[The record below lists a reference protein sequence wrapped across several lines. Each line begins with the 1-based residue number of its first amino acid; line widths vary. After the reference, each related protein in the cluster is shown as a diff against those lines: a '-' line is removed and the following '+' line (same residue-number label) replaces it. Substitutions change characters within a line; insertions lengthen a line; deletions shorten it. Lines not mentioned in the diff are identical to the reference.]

1 MFVPGSFDG
10 SGIAISLTTRGKL
23 IKIRIYSRGGEK
35 KKEKKKKPPLH
46 VLLFIVGRLVTSVAR
61 DACNVIC
68 RGSLF
73 PDSEQSP
80 AVYLRDDPLF
90 GSLQLQQHSELRAPT
105 AERAAFYLDA
115 AVAGR
120 QREDGDA
127 HMLYTLHVYQYSV
140 AGKGGGERNP
150 PFSPPSLPLPRFRSR
165 PRVASGD
172 LGLRRGRDQP
182 PKSRRSSNPTR
193 RTIRGIP
200 GKWNDRRVEELIIH
214 YF

>member
-1 MFVPGSFDG
+1 MSCPSPRD
-10 SGIAISLTTRGKL
+10 SRAYLLQHISSSKE
-23 IKIRIYSRGGEK
+23 SREK
-35 KKEKKKKPPLH
+35 RHYLSLDH
-46 VLLFIVGRLVTSVAR
+46 GVTG

-68 RGSLF
+68 VRSLF
-73 PDSEQSP
+73 SDSEQSP

-140 AGKGGGERNP
+140 AGKGGGKP
-150 PFSPPSLPLPRFRSR
+150 DGFPSTDFLFF
-165 PRVASGD
+165 A
-172 LGLRRGRDQP
+172 
-182 PKSRRSSNPTR
+182 SRRS
-193 RTIRGIP
+193 
-200 GKWNDRRVEELIIH
+200 
-214 YF
+214 

>member
-1 MFVPGSFDG
+1 M
-10 SGIAISLTTRGKL
+10 
-23 IKIRIYSRGGEK
+23 
-35 KKEKKKKPPLH
+35 
-46 VLLFIVGRLVTSVAR
+46 LLFIVGRLVTSVAR

-150 PFSPPSLPLPRFRSR
+150 PFSPLSLPLPPPSFGLGLEWLR
-165 PRVASGD
+165 D
-172 LGLRRGRDQP
+172 LGLRRDRDQP

-193 RTIRGIP
+193 CTIRGIP

>member
-1 MFVPGSFDG
+1 MSVPGSFDG

-35 KKEKKKKPPLH
+35 KKEKKKEPPLH

-150 PFSPPSLPLPRFRSR
+150 PFSPPSLPSALSVSASSGFAEAEINPRN
-165 PRVASGD
+165 RVV
-172 LGLRRGRDQP
+172 LRIRRDVQFVGSQGNGTIEES
-182 PKSRRSSNPTR
+182 KS
-193 RTIRGIP
+193 
-200 GKWNDRRVEELIIH
+200 
-214 YF
+214 

>member
-1 MFVPGSFDG
+1 MLRSGYVHVEGDG
-10 SGIAISLTTRGKL
+10 KRRNETK
-23 IKIRIYSRGGEK
+23 
-35 KKEKKKKPPLH
+35 KKKKPPLH

-150 PFSPPSLPLPRFRSR
+150 THRSPLPPSLFRFVVPARKQR
-165 PRVASGD
+165 
-172 LGLRRGRDQP
+172 L
-182 PKSRRSSNPTR
+182 SSSWL
-193 RTIRGIP
+193 
-200 GKWNDRRVEELIIH
+200 K
-214 YF
+214 

>member
-1 MFVPGSFDG
+1 MESLFT
-10 SGIAISLTTRGKL
+10 SG
-23 IKIRIYSRGGEK
+23 IYSRGGKK
-35 KKEKKKKPPLH
+35 KKETTPTR
-46 VLLFIVGRLVTSVAR
+46 VIIYRRVTSVAR

-140 AGKGGGERNP
+140 AGKGGGERNR
-150 PFSPPSLPLPRFRSR
+150 SLPLPSLFRASQSQLVNNVCRRAGRSKPEETAPLLSSRSR
-165 PRVASGD
+165 SRVVSED
-172 LGLRRGRDQP
+172 LGLRRDQP
-182 PKSRRSSNPTR
+182 SIVSFLERDPTR
-193 RTIRGIP
+193 AP
-200 GKWNDRRVEELIIH
+200 S
-214 YF
+214 

>member
-1 MFVPGSFDG
+1 M
-10 SGIAISLTTRGKL
+10 
-23 IKIRIYSRGGEK
+23 
-35 KKEKKKKPPLH
+35 
-46 VLLFIVGRLVTSVAR
+46 LLFIVDEAFAASMNTGIAR
-61 DACNVIC
+61 NVIC
-68 RGSLF
+68 DHSLF

-140 AGKGGGERNP
+140 AGKGGGEP
-150 PFSPPSLPLPRFRSR
+150 PNISLHLPIPFPPL
-165 PRVASGD
+165 
-172 LGLRRGRDQP
+172 
-182 PKSRRSSNPTR
+182 
-193 RTIRGIP
+193 
-200 GKWNDRRVEELIIH
+200 
-214 YF
+214 

>member
-1 MFVPGSFDG
+1 MSVPGSFDG

-150 PFSPPSLPLPRFRSR
+150 PFSPPSLPSALSVSASSGFETSGFAEAEINPRNRVV
-165 PRVASGD
+165 PRI
-172 LGLRRGRDQP
+172 RRDVQFVGSQGNGTIEES
-182 PKSRRSSNPTR
+182 KS
-193 RTIRGIP
+193 
-200 GKWNDRRVEELIIH
+200 
-214 YF
+214 

>member
-1 MFVPGSFDG
+1 ME
-10 SGIAISLTTRGKL
+10 GKN
-23 IKIRIYSRGGEK
+23 EK
-35 KKEKKKKPPLH
+35 KKEKKKAKTPA
-46 VLLFIVGRLVTSVAR
+46 LLFIVERRLVTNVAR

-140 AGKGGGERNP
+140 AGKGGGELSFPRKQRLSSSCLQTT
-150 PFSPPSLPLPRFRSR
+150 SPLLSSPRMASLSIVLSFPRPSGTRDSLSMEYRREDRIDENVFQLPEGGAGS
-165 PRVASGD
+165 
-172 LGLRRGRDQP
+172 
-182 PKSRRSSNPTR
+182 T
-193 RTIRGIP
+193 
-200 GKWNDRRVEELIIH
+200 
-214 YF
+214 